1 MDAAGLRSR
10 IQATLDANADV
21 RRQAELDLKAVRD
34 ILRCTVKWSVVEWEL
49 GLTQVCCE

>member
-21 RRQAELDLKAVRD
+21 RRQAEQELKAVREEA
-34 ILRCTVKWSVVEWEL
+34 S
-49 GLTQVCCE
+49 